1 VTSAGLLVR
10 SLSHQL
16 NAKLG
21 FDAVHGVT
29 FEVSLPRIS
38 YPERPFATGMEHAA
52 AVQFLSAAL
61 DNIRALPGVTAAGI
75 GKPLPL
81 SGAQQASVF
90 TPEGELPA
98 LQPDAIAPIAQF
110 SVASSDMIRALG
122 TSIITGRDFSSV
134 DRTAGVPVVLVNE
147 SMARW
152 LWPGKNAIGK
162 RIHVGTPQ
170 DPRGWPWMTVIGV
183 VANMKRYTLTE
194 TPRPEMIL
202 PYTQNPYLTFG
213 TMQFVIRSNLETS
226 TLLTGVRRAM
236 AAADPTIPLARVRT
250 IEDLVASS
258 ASNAR
263 FATRF
268 MAAFGV
274 VALLL
279 TIVGVYGV
287 IGYSA
292 QQRRQ
297 EFGVRRALGA
307 GPREILQLILGEC
320 LGLTGVGI
328 ALGVALTA
336 VAGLGM
342 RPLLFEVSPFDPI
355 TLLGAVAVI
364 ATATIAASVIPAASA
379 ARVEPRAALE
389 D

>member
-16 NAKLG
+16 NANLG

-29 FEVSLPRIS
+29 FEVSLPRVS
-38 YPERPFATGMEHAA
+38 YPERPFSTGMEHAA

>member
-1 VTSAGLLVR
+1 
-10 SLSHQL
+10 
-16 NAKLG
+16 
-21 FDAVHGVT
+21 
-29 FEVSLPRIS
+29 
-38 YPERPFATGMEHAA
+38 
-52 AVQFLSAAL
+52 
-61 DNIRALPGVTAAGI
+61 
-75 GKPLPL
+75 
-81 SGAQQASVF
+81 
-90 TPEGELPA
+90 
-98 LQPDAIAPIAQF
+98 
-110 SVASSDMIRALG
+110 
-122 TSIITGRDFSSV
+122 
-134 DRTAGVPVVLVNE
+134 
-147 SMARW
+147 
-152 LWPGKNAIGK
+152 
-162 RIHVGTPQ
+162 
-170 DPRGWPWMTVIGV
+170 MTVIGV

-194 TPRPEMIL
+194 TPRPEMIV

-213 TMQFVIRSNLETS
+213 TMQFVVRSNLETS
-226 TLLTGVRRAM
+226 ALLTEVQRAI
-236 AAADPTIPLARVRT
+236 AAADPTIPLAHVRT
-250 IEDLVASS
+250 IEDLVATS

-287 IGYSA
+287 IGYSV

-307 GPREILQLILGEC
+307 GPREILQLILGES

-328 ALGVALTA
+328 ALGFALTA

-342 RPLLFEVSPFDPI
+342 RPLLFDVSPFDPI
-355 TLLGAVAVI
+355 TLVGSIVVI
-364 ATATIAASVIPAASA
+364 AAATIAASLIPAAAA